1 MIEFHNNTFNLLYT
15 NASVSAFQSHDSP
28 TNLDTSQIAAADML
42 SGIKRSQK
50 DAHYSQL
57 KNIKNLNSE

>member
-42 SGIKRSQK
+42 SIKRSQK

-57 KNIKNLNSE
+57 KNIENLNSD